1 MIYLH
6 HLTGMGQFFEA
17 GKMPA
22 RTCVGVAHLPYG
34 AEVEIECIAEVAST

>member
-1 MIYLH
+1 
-6 HLTGMGQFFEA
+6 MGQFFEA